1 MKNIAV
7 KNVSRW
13 CKFGIE
19 RAEGAGR
26 DPLDTIM
33 EEKLIEWISISQNQG
48 VLVRKK

>member
-19 RAEGAGR
+19 RVEGAGR
-26 DPLDTIM
+26 DPLDTKM
-33 EEKLIEWISISQNQG
+33 EEKLIEWITIKHN
-48 VLVRKK
+48 